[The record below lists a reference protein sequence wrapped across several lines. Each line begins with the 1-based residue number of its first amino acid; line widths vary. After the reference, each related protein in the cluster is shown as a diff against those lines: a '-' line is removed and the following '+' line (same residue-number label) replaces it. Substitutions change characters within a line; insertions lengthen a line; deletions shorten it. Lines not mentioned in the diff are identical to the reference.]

1 VQAIARGLYPL
12 ERLISHRYSLEE
24 TAAGLE
30 ALVNPPEG
38 YIKGIVIP

>member
-12 ERLISHRYSLEE
+12 EKLISHRYSLEE

-38 YIKGIVIP
+38 FIKGIVIP